1 MQEQDRLWM
10 GIALQEA
17 AEAALQGE
25 VPVGCVIVFEE
36 QIIGRAHNLR
46 ETLADPTA
54 HAEILALQQ
63 AAKNKGQWRLSGATV
78 YVTLEP
84 CPMCTGALINARIER
99 LVYGCDDAKAGCC
112 GTLHQLAQ
120 NAGFNHQFV
129 ITSGVCAEESAML
142 LQSFFRARRKKKP
155 KTTT

>member
-1 MQEQDRLWM
+1 MHVQDRQWM
-10 GIALQEA
+10 ELALREA
-17 AEAALQGE
+17 AEAALHSE
-25 VPVGCVIVFEE
+25 VPVGCVIVLNQ

-63 AAKNKGQWRLSGATV
+63 AAKNIGQWRLSGASV

-84 CPMCTGALINARIER
+84 CPMCTGALINARIDR
-99 LVYGCDDAKAGCC
+99 LVFGCSDPKAGCC

-120 NAGFNHQFV
+120 DAGFNHQFD
-129 ITSGVCAEESAML
+129 ITSGVCAEESAAL
-142 LQSFFRARRKKKP
+142 LRSFFRARRKKKP
-155 KTTT
+155 KTS